1 MDACTTAGVHG
12 FHNCCGLRHSLLVA
26 QLLLL
31 VLLVLLLL
39 LLSPRQGPPRVLHQV
54 APVLA
59 ADGSW

>member
-1 MDACTTAGVHG
+1 
-12 FHNCCGLRHSLLVA
+12 VA

-31 VLLVLLLL
+31 MLLLL
-39 LLSPRQGPPRVLHQV
+39 LLSPRQGPPRALHQV